1 MPRSNTRSAQ
11 GAGNIRKKTVTKNG
25 QQYTYWEARI
35 TIGTDPGTGKQIQRS
50 FTGKTQKEVREKMQ
64 AAAVALTDGTYQA
77 PTKMTLGEWLDI
89 WAAEY
94 LGDVKPFTVAS
105 YNTQIRVH
113 IKPNLG
119 AVKLSALTPHQ
130 IQRFYNELGTP
141 HGETPA
147 LSAKTIKNVHGVL
160 HRSLQQAVENQYIRM
175 NPSAVCKLPRIEK
188 KEITPLDERQ
198 MGDFLSAIK
207 GHKYETFYTV
217 TLFTGMREGEA
228 IGLKWDCVDF
238 AAGTIR
244 IDKQLHREKK
254 KGGQYVFAP
263 LKNDKARTIVP
274 APWVMRL
281 LKHHR
286 SEQIQQRF
294 KAYELWEDSGLV
306 FTDELGHHLAS
317 HTIYTNF
324 KKIAASIGCPE
335 LRVHDLRHSYAVAS
349 IRAGDDI
356 KTVQGNLGHATAAF
370 TLDVYGHVTDQMK
383 QASADRMEGFIKAV
397 LNL

>member
-1 MPRSNTRSAQ
+1 MAKRNAQ
-11 GAGNIRKKTVTKNG
+11 GAGTIRKKTVTKNG

-35 TIGTDPGTGKQIQRS
+35 TTGRDPGTGRQIQRS

-64 AAAVALTDGTYQA
+64 AAAVEINESSYQE
-77 PTKMTLGEWLDI
+77 PNKITLGAWLDI
-89 WAAEY
+89 WSEEY

-105 YNTQIRVH
+105 YKTQIRVH
-113 IKPNLG
+113 IKPALG
-119 AVKLSALTPHQ
+119 AVKLSSLAAHD
-130 IQRFYNELGTP
+130 IQRFYNGLAKPKGDSP
-141 HGETPA
+141 G
-147 LSAKTIKNVHGVL
+147 LSPKTIKNIHGVL
-160 HRSLQQAVENQYIRM
+160 HRALQQAVENQYIKV
-175 NPSAVCKLPRIEK
+175 NPSAVCKLPRVIK
-188 KEITPLDERQ
+188 KELKPLDEQ
-198 MGDFLSAIK
+198 QIAEFLKAIK

-238 AAGTIR
+238 KTGTIR
-244 IDKQLHREKK
+244 IDKQLQREKK

-263 LKNDKARTIVP
+263 LKNDKARTIKP
-274 APWVMRL
+274 APWVMQL
-281 LKHHR
+281 LKAHR

-294 KAYELWEDSGLV
+294 KACELWETSGLV
-306 FTDELGHHLAS
+306 FTDELGRHLAT

-324 KKIAASIGCPE
+324 KKIAASIGCPD

-370 TLDVYGHVTDQMK
+370 TLDVYGHVTEQMK
-383 QASADRMEGFIKAV
+383 EASADRMEGFIKGV
-397 LNL
+397 LSL